1 MFEIKVP
8 ATSAN
13 MGPGLDTLGV
23 AFKLYNRFIV
33 EEIETGLEIFGCD
46 ENFANSDN
54 LVYAS
59 MLKTFKKL
67 GKAPKGVRLTFKTQI
82 PVSGGLGSS
91 ATCILAG
98 ITAANRLCG
107 DILTRK
113 EVLNFACEIEGHPD
127 NITPALVGGMTVS
140 IMNEGAAFYNK
151 IPISAGVKFCAII
164 PELQLSTGDSREVLP
179 ETILFKDGVYNI
191 GMVSM
196 LIVALVN
203 GDYKGVKLACN
214 DKLHQPYRTGLIKN
228 YSEITNFVKDSEAL
242 GVFLSG
248 AGPTIMVI
256 LKKDDNNTEE
266 KLKKFLES
274 LSGNWKTLNLE
285 IDEEGIQICE
295 VQGNNGTYFCL

>member
-33 EEIETGLEIFGCD
+33 EEIESGLEIFGCNK
-46 ENFANSDN
+46 EFANNNN
-54 LVYAS
+54 LVYTS

-67 GKAPKGVRLTFKTQI
+67 QKDPKGVRLTLKTEI

-107 DILTRK
+107 DILTK
-113 EVLNFACEIEGHPD
+113 QEVLNYACEIEGHPD
-127 NITPALVGGMTVS
+127 NITPAMIGGMTVS
-140 IMNEGAAFYNK
+140 IMNEGANHYNK
-151 IPISAGVKFCAII
+151 IPINGSIKFCALI
-164 PELQLSTGDSREVLP
+164 PKLQLSTKSSRAVLP
-179 ETILFKDGVYNI
+179 ETIPFKDAVYNV

-196 LIVALVN
+196 LIVSLVN
-203 GDYKGVKLACN
+203 GDYEGVKLACK
-214 DKLHQPYRTGLIKN
+214 DKLHQPYRMGLIKN
-228 YSEITNFVKDSEAL
+228 YSQISSFVKESEAL

-248 AGPTIMVI
+248 AGPTIMVM
-256 LKKDDNNTEE
+256 LKKDDSNTEG
-266 KLKKFLES
+266 KLKEFLKG
-274 LSGNWKTLNLE
+274 LSGSWETLNLE
-285 IDEEGIQICE
+285 IDEDGLNIENI
-295 VQGNNGTYFCL
+295 

>member
-46 ENFANSDN
+46 EKFANSNN
-54 LVYAS
+54 LVYSS

-67 GKAPKGVRLTFKTQI
+67 LKAPKGIRLTFKTDI

-98 ITAANRLCG
+98 IIAANRLCG
-107 DILTRK
+107 DVLTK
-113 EVLNFACEIEGHPD
+113 QEVLNFACVIEGHSD

-140 IMNEGAAFYNK
+140 IMEGGVDHYNK
-151 IPISAGVKFCAII
+151 VPISGGIKFCALI
-164 PELQLSTGDSREVLP
+164 PKLQLATEDSRAVLP
-179 ETILFKDGVYNI
+179 EKIILKDAVFNI
-191 GMVSM
+191 GRVSM

-203 GDYKGVKLACN
+203 GDYKGVKLACE
-214 DKLHQPYRTGLIKN
+214 DKLHQPYRMGLIEDYN
-228 YSEITNFVKDSEAL
+228 EITTFVKDSQAL
-242 GVFLSG
+242 GAFLSG
-248 AGPTIMVI
+248 AGPTIMVM
-256 LKKDDNNTEE
+256 LKKDDNTTQE
-266 KLKKFLES
+266 KLKKFLKG
-274 LSGNWKTLNLE
+274 LPGNWETLNLE
-285 IDEEGIQICE
+285 IDEEGLEISEI
-295 VQGNNGTYFCL
+295 

>member
-46 ENFANSDN
+46 EKYANSNN
-54 LVYAS
+54 LVYSS
-59 MLKTFKKL
+59 MLKTFEKIEQ
-67 GKAPKGVRLTFKTQI
+67 APKGVRLTFKTDI

-98 ITAANRLCG
+98 ITAANRLYG
-107 DILTRK
+107 DILTK
-113 EVLNFACEIEGHPD
+113 QEVLNFACEIEGHSD
-127 NITPALVGGMTVS
+127 NVTPALVGGMTVS
-140 IMNEGAAFYNK
+140 IMDEDASHYNK
-151 IPISAGVKFCAII
+151 IPISGGVKFCALI
-164 PELQLSTGDSREVLP
+164 PKLQLSTEASRAVLP
-179 ETILFKDGVYNI
+179 KTVLLEDAVYNV
-191 GMVSM
+191 GRVSM

-203 GDYKGVKLACN
+203 GDYRGVKIACN
-214 DKLHQPYRTGLIKN
+214 DKLHQPYRMGLIEN
-228 YSEITNFVKDSEAL
+228 YSEITSFVKDSEAL

-248 AGPTIMVI
+248 AGPTIMVM

-266 KLKKFLES
+266 KLKKFLKG
-274 LSGNWKTLNLE
+274 LSGNWETLYLE
-285 IDEEGIQICE
+285 IDEDGLEILDI
-295 VQGNNGTYFCL
+295 

>member
-46 ENFANSDN
+46 EKFANTDN
-54 LVYAS
+54 LVYSS

-67 GKAPKGVRLTFKTQI
+67 EKDPKGVRLTFKTEI

-107 DILTRK
+107 DVLTK
-113 EVLNFACEIEGHPD
+113 QEILNFACEIEGHSD
-127 NITPALVGGMTVS
+127 NVTPALVGGMTVS
-140 IMNEGAAFYNK
+140 ILNDGVASCNK
-151 IPISAGVKFCAII
+151 IPISGGVKFCALI
-164 PELQLSTGDSREVLP
+164 PEFQLSTEDSRAVLP
-179 ETILFKDGVYNI
+179 KKILLKDGVYNV
-191 GMVSM
+191 GRVSM

-203 GDYKGVKLACN
+203 GDYKNVKLACK
-214 DKLHQPYRTGLIKN
+214 DKLHQPYRMGLIEN
-228 YSEITNFVKDSEAL
+228 YSDINSFVQDSEAL

-248 AGPTIMVI
+248 AGPTMMVM
-256 LKKDDNNTEE
+256 LKKNDNNTEE
-266 KLKKFLES
+266 KLKKFLKG
-274 LSGNWKTLNLE
+274 LSENWEAVNLE
-285 IDEEGIQICE
+285 IDEEGLKI
-295 VQGNNGTYFCL
+295 Y

>member
-1 MFEIKVP
+1 MFEVKVP

-33 EEIETGLEIFGCD
+33 EEIETGLEILGCD
-46 ENFANSDN
+46 EKFANSNN
-54 LVYAS
+54 LVYSS

-67 GKAPKGVRLTFKTQI
+67 KKAPKGVRLTFKTDI

-107 DILTRK
+107 DILTK
-113 EVLNFACEIEGHPD
+113 QEVLNFACDIEGHSD
-127 NITPALVGGMTVS
+127 NVTPALVGGMTVS
-140 IMNEGAAFYNK
+140 IINDGVTHYNK
-151 IPISAGVKFCAII
+151 IPISGGIKFCVLI
-164 PELQLSTGDSREVLP
+164 PKLQLSTEDSRAVLP
-179 ETILFKDGVYNI
+179 ESVLLKDAVFNVGR
-191 GMVSM
+191 VSM

-203 GDYKGVKLACN
+203 GDYKGVKLACK
-214 DKLHQPYRTGLIKN
+214 DKLHQPYRMSLIKN
-228 YSEITNFVKDSEAL
+228 YSEITSFVKEGEAL

-248 AGPTIMVI
+248 AGPTIMVM

-266 KLKKFLES
+266 KLKKFLKN

-285 IDEEGIQICE
+285 IDE
-295 VQGNNGTYFCL
+295 NGLEILDI

>member
-1 MFEIKVP
+1 MP

-33 EEIETGLEIFGCD
+33 EEIETGLEILGCD
-46 ENFANSDN
+46 EKFANSNN
-54 LVYAS
+54 LVYSS

-67 GKAPKGVRLTFKTQI
+67 KKAPKGVRLTFKTDI

-107 DILTRK
+107 DILTK
-113 EVLNFACEIEGHPD
+113 QEVLNFACDIEGHSD
-127 NITPALVGGMTVS
+127 NVTPALVGGMTVS
-140 IMNEGAAFYNK
+140 IINDGVTHYNK
-151 IPISAGVKFCAII
+151 IPISGGIKFCVLI
-164 PELQLSTGDSREVLP
+164 PKLQLSTEDSRAVLP
-179 ETILFKDGVYNI
+179 ESVLLKDAVFNVGR
-191 GMVSM
+191 VSM

-203 GDYKGVKLACN
+203 GDYKGVKLACK
-214 DKLHQPYRTGLIKN
+214 DKLHQPYRMSLIKN
-228 YSEITNFVKDSEAL
+228 YSEITSFVKEGEAL

-248 AGPTIMVI
+248 AGPTIMVM

-266 KLKKFLES
+266 KLKKFLKN

-285 IDEEGIQICE
+285 IDE
-295 VQGNNGTYFCL
+295 NGLEILDI

>member
-33 EEIETGLEIFGCD
+33 EEIESGLEIFGCNK
-46 ENFANSDN
+46 EFANKNN
-54 LVYAS
+54 LVYTS

-67 GKAPKGVRLTFKTQI
+67 QKDPKGVRLTFKTEI

-107 DILTRK
+107 DVLTK
-113 EVLNFACEIEGHPD
+113 QEVLNYACEIEGHPD
-127 NITPALVGGMTVS
+127 NITPAMIGGMTVS
-140 IMNEGAAFYNK
+140 IMNEGANHYNK
-151 IPISAGVKFCAII
+151 IPINGSIKFCALI
-164 PELQLSTGDSREVLP
+164 PKLQLSTKSSRAVLP
-179 ETILFKDGVYNI
+179 ETIPFKDAVYNV

-196 LIVALVN
+196 LIVSLVN
-203 GDYKGVKLACN
+203 GDYEGVKLACK
-214 DKLHQPYRTGLIKN
+214 DKLHQPYRMGLIKN
-228 YSEITNFVKDSEAL
+228 YSQISSFVKESEAL

-248 AGPTIMVI
+248 AGPTIMVM
-256 LKKDDNNTEE
+256 LKKEDSNTEG
-266 KLKKFLES
+266 KLKEFLKS
-274 LSGNWKTLNLE
+274 LSGSWETLNLE
-285 IDEEGIQICE
+285 IDEDGLNIENI
-295 VQGNNGTYFCL
+295 